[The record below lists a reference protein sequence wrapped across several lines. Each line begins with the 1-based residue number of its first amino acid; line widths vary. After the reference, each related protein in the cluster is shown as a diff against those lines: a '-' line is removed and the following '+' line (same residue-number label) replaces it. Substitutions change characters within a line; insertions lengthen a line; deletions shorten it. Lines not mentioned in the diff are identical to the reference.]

1 MQNHEN
7 AAEHTKQSRRRT
19 REEIKALI
27 ENWRSSKLSRSEF
40 CRREVLGIQTFCN
53 WIKRFGGT
61 PIIKTKSPMSFIPAQ
76 TSKHHQTIESQ
87 HIEIKFPNGVQCRF
101 PTNSD
106 IKHIAQIAK

>member
-53 WIKRFGGT
+53 WVKRF
-61 PIIKTKSPMSFIPAQ
+61 
-76 TSKHHQTIESQ
+76 E
-87 HIEIKFPNGVQCRF
+87 
-101 PTNSD
+101 
-106 IKHIAQIAK
+106 